1 MAANEKFKK
10 AIFMKIKLNPK
21 GKQAIFVSSCFYPLH
36 FKMEKWNL
44 LSFFRT
50 IHSQLAVSEENV
62 IAGSFEDPAS
72 RAEPLLIG

>member
-1 MAANEKFKK
+1 
-10 AIFMKIKLNPK
+10 
-21 GKQAIFVSSCFYPLH
+21 
-36 FKMEKWNL
+36 MEKWNL